1 MEKNLAREMARMKIT
16 DEKKKREIEK
26 ICAESDELK
35 ELQSKIKAAY
45 LNKERSAQITEG
57 QFRSQAELERD
68 SQIEMEML
76 RRKELADNAQRAA
89 AADK

>member
-35 ELQSKIKAAY
+35 ELQAKIKAAY
-45 LNKERSAQITEG
+45 LNKERSAQITE
-57 QFRSQAELERD
+57 S
-68 SQIEMEML
+68 
-76 RRKELADNAQRAA
+76 
-89 AADK
+89 

>member
-76 RRKELADNAQRAA
+76 RRKELAD
-89 AADK
+89 